1 MVNERKELFF
11 YVVICS
17 ALLRSVSGLVTIKH
31 KVVSLLRIPAT
42 EKEKNQ
48 RLIEMARQRFFSD
61 REFWQCAIAFADIHN
76 TLDEIFR

>member
-31 KVVSLLRIPAT
+31 KVVLKLTSQNSGNGEG
-42 EKEKNQ
+42 EKPETDRDGQTKIF
-48 RLIEMARQRFFSD
+48 LRQRILAVRD
-61 REFWQCAIAFADIHN
+61 C
-76 TLDEIFR
+76 LC